1 MRVSYISATLVAASV
16 FTAGLGSLTP
26 ASAAPI
32 RSVDRLVMQSEGI
45 TSHGHAETKVKPDVL
60 RATLGVT
67 TISRNQAD
75 AVSSNAARVK
85 AVLAALHAGGVT
97 DKDIQTQYY
106 TVQPQY
112 DYKKSPAP
120 LTGYQVSNSIQVTI
134 RDLTK
139 GGVIIDQATK
149 AGATD
154 VNGLAFDLSDRK
166 KAEGA
171 ALVAAVANARS
182 KADLMAGA
190 SGVSLGRLI
199 SLDEGGAPTY
209 QPVMFNMRAGASD
222 AAETTPIV
230 PQEIVVTADVTIVYD
245 IDSGTK

>member
-1 MRVSYISATLVAASV
+1 MRVSHISAFFGAAAV
-16 FTAGLGSLTP
+16 MTTGLG

-32 RSVDRLVMQSEGI
+32 RGGDRLVMQSEGI
-45 TSHGHAETKVKPDVL
+45 TAHGHAETKVKPDIL
-60 RATLGVT
+60 KATLGVT
-67 TISRNQAD
+67 TISRSQAD
-75 AVSSNAARVK
+75 AVSANATRAK
-85 AVLAALHAGGVT
+85 AVLAALHSGGVA

-112 DYKKSPAP
+112 DYKKSPAV
-120 LTGYQVSNSIQVTI
+120 LTGYQVSNSIQVTV

-154 VNGLAFDLSDRK
+154 VNDLTFDLSDRK

-199 SLDEGGAPTY
+199 SLDEGTAPTFE
-209 QPVMFNMRAGASD
+209 PVMFKSRAMAADTSD
-222 AAETTPIV
+222 TTPVV
-230 PQEIVVTADVTIVYD
+230 PQEIVVTADVTVVYD
-245 IDSGTK
+245 IDAGVK